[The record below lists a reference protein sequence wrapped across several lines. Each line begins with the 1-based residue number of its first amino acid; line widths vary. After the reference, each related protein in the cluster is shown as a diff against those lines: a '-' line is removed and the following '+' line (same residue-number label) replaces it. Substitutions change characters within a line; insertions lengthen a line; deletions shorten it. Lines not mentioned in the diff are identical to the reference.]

1 LLAATA
7 IEADLY
13 LVSRN
18 TKDLRHS
25 GAAIFDPWR
34 DDIAKFQWKSSGSR

>member
-18 TKDLRHS
+18 TKDLQHC
-25 GAAIFDPWR
+25 GAAVFDPWR
-34 DDIAKFQWKSSGSR
+34 DDIAAFPLKSPRRR